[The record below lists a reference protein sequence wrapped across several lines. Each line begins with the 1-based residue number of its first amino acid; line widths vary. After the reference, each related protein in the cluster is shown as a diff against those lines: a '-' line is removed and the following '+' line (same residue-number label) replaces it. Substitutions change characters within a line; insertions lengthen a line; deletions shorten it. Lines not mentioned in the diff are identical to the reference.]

1 MKKNL
6 FIYNTS
12 SALYGYGEFLNK
24 NNGILFPIL
33 QYKRDKSPVKNF
45 DLVDI
50 PIMNILTPIYKWSVT
65 DMGALCFK
73 ELCFTHCHDS
83 NQEWRLYITPLIWH
97 DDFISLW
104 RVSIPRYDN
113 FPLIPGDLNP
123 SFRDT
128 FSNIDNFI
136 IFGRKCAFF

>member
-1 MKKNL
+1 
-6 FIYNTS
+6 
-12 SALYGYGEFLNK
+12 
-24 NNGILFPIL
+24 
-33 QYKRDKSPVKNF
+33 
-45 DLVDI
+45 
-50 PIMNILTPIYKWSVT
+50 
-65 DMGALCFK
+65 MGALCFK
-73 ELCFTHCHDS
+73 ELCFTHCHDL

-97 DDFISLW
+97 DDFISPW

-136 IFGRKCAFF
+136 IFGRKCAFFNNNEAKTLNLMIKFTKDTKVWYTVCTGSPNLTYDGYTSPDVTMKSVHSLHVYYVNFCISSLLSTK